1 MPSGASPAAGCAAS
15 ASCARRPRA
24 VSHEEWDAANAAFHE
39 HQVDLAGNALL
50 SRFYRE
56 LSVNL
61 MMQVIRG
68 GKLEGGSYLPTEHR
82 AIVDAYEAGDL
93 EAARTAI
100 RAHIATGRRI
110 ALEGIEASG
119 GVL

>member
-1 MPSGASPAAGCAAS
+1 M
-15 ASCARRPRA
+15 
-24 VSHEEWDAANAAFHE
+24 
-39 HQVDLAGNALL
+39 
-50 SRFYRE
+50 
-56 LSVNL
+56 NL

-68 GKLEGGSYLPTEHR
+68 GKLEGGSYLPTEHG

-93 EAARTAI
+93 EAAQDAI

-110 ALEGIEASG
+110 ALEAIEGSG

>member
-1 MPSGASPAAGCAAS
+1 
-15 ASCARRPRA
+15 
-24 VSHEEWDAANAAFHE
+24 
-39 HQVDLAGNALL
+39 
-50 SRFYRE
+50 
-56 LSVNL
+56 

-68 GKLEGGSYLPTEHR
+68 GKLEGGAYLPTEHA

-93 EAARTAI
+93 EAARAAI

-110 ALEGIEASG
+110 ALEAIEETG